1 MKKGLSPLVA
11 TVLLIGFTIAVGT
24 LLGIFINTLMKRQ
37 TQEIQNPCMGFVD
50 LKMGIE
56 NEENVKVLIDYS
68 YGKLDIKNATLIVVC
83 ENITKIDLG
92 TLSLGNITFVSLA
105 VKNCTPNKFLI
116 KVSGMCDSSFQTIGY
131 CENDPKC
138 II

>member
-1 MKKGLSPLVA
+1 MKGLTPLVA

-24 LLGIFINTLMKRQ
+24 LLGIFINTFMRRQ
-37 TQEIQNPCMGFVD
+37 TQEIQNPCLTFVD
-50 LKMGIE
+50 LKMKIE
-56 NEENVKVLIDYS
+56 NEETVKVLIDYS
-68 YGKLDIKNATLIVVC
+68 YGSIEIKNATLIVVC
-83 ENITKIDLG
+83 ENITKKELG
-92 TLSLGNITFVSLA
+92 VLSPGNITSISLA

-116 KVSGMCDSSFQTIGY
+116 KLSGICDSSFQTIGY